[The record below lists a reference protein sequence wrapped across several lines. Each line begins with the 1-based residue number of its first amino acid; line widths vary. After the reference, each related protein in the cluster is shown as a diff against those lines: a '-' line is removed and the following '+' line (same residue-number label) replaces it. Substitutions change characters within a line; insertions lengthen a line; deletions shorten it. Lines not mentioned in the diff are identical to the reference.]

1 MTDLTLRAW
10 AYLSRV
16 VEPPCAELAALVDQV
31 GPGEAAE
38 RVRRGQVSD
47 KLACRIEA
55 RREIDR
61 AADDLEWLARRG
73 GRLIKPDDD
82 EWPILAFAAFG
93 SDAVAAKPQ
102 GRPPL
107 VLWAIGPAR
116 LDEMTQRA
124 AAIVGTRAATSY
136 GEQVTADLAAG
147 LAERDVVVV
156 SGGAYGIDGAA
167 HRAALAA
174 DGVTVAVLAG
184 GLDIPY
190 PAGHSGLLHRIGG
203 NGLLVTEY
211 PPGVRPARHRFL
223 TRNRLV
229 AAFAGAAV
237 VVEAGLRSGAA
248 NTAAWAR
255 VLGRVVGAVPGPVTS
270 SASTGCHA
278 LLRAGAEVV
287 TRAEDIVELVGRVGE
302 LAPEQPRPA
311 TPLDGLSDAERQVYE
326 ALPGRGVATVDEIA
340 VAAALEP
347 ARILAPLAMLELAGL
362 AERDDGRWRI
372 VRNRSPTP

>member
-1 MTDLTLRAW
+1 MSDLTLRAW

-16 VEPPCAELAALVDQV
+16 VEPPCTELAALVDRV

-38 RVRRGQVSD
+38 RVRQGQVSD
-47 KLACRIEA
+47 ELACRIEA

-73 GRLIKPDDD
+73 GRLITPDDD
-82 EWPILAFAAFG
+82 EWPIMAFAAFG
-93 SDAVAAKPQ
+93 SHAVAAKPQ

-116 LDEMTQRA
+116 LDETAQRA
-124 AAIVGTRAATSY
+124 AAVVGTRAATSY
-136 GEQVTADLAAG
+136 GEQVAADLAAG
-147 LAERDVVVV
+147 LAERDVAVV

-255 VLGRVVGAVPGPVTS
+255 VLGRVVGAVPGPVIS